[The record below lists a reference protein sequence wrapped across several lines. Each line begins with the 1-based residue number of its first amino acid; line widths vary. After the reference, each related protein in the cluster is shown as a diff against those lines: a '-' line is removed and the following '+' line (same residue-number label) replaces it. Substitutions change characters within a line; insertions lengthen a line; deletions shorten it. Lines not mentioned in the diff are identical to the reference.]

1 MGLKTRLIK
10 TMLEQ
15 HATTCAAALNAKLQ
29 TNFAYTFDWTCVP
42 DNADGWGWDDA
53 DYKTCLYTSYFKP
66 IEDTFGE
73 LFREAAYRDAITTQL
88 KRITVGP
95 GRSTAVD
102 FDVEGDA
109 LLLKNT
115 LGANQLNGPA
125 MYLAGARSEIER
137 VINSKLS

>member
-1 MGLKTRLIK
+1 
-10 TMLEQ
+10 
-15 HATTCAAALNAKLQ
+15 
-29 TNFAYTFDWTCVP
+29 
-42 DNADGWGWDDA
+42 
-53 DYKTCLYTSYFKP
+53 
-66 IEDTFGE
+66 
-73 LFREAAYRDAITTQL
+73 
-88 KRITVGP
+88 
-95 GRSTAVD
+95 VD